1 MSFSSIVRLSLV
13 KLFVCSFFYI
23 QGIARPLKN
32 EDKGEAKEKRAREAG
47 EETYRKQAREAGRE
61 AKNKGKKDERRKFQT
76 GSETA
81 SVGLKGQSL
90 TEPTRMQTR
99 LEAELGA
106 LT

>member
-1 MSFSSIVRLSLV
+1 MKTKG
-13 KLFVCSFFYI
+13 KLKRSGHGR
-23 QGIARPLKN
+23 Q
-32 EDKGEAKEKRAREAG
+32 EKKC
-47 EETYRKQAREAGRE
+47 TDKQAREAGRE
-61 AKNKGKKDERRKFQT
+61 AKNKGKKDERRRVRT

-90 TEPTRMQTR
+90 TKPTRIQTR